1 MATCSSLCK
10 VGRRKDTQN
19 CYFWYVLT
27 GCDMVSQFL
36 GRGKPIKWKAWKAFL
51 EVTDT
56 FIKLSWSGEIST
68 ADFEMIQHFNVL
80 MYDRTCPHKAIEKC
94 CKYLFTQMNS
104 TMDNFPPTTDALV

>member
-1 MATCSSLCK
+1 
-10 VGRRKDTQN
+10 
-19 CYFWYVLT
+19 
-27 GCDMVSQFL
+27 MVSQFL

-51 EVTDT
+51 EKTDT